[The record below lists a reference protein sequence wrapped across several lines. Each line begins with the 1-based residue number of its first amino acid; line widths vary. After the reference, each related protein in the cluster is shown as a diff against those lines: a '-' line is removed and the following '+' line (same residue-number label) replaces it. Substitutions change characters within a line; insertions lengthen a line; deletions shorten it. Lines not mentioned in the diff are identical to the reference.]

1 MSSSFP
7 GMRRLSGGAFQLG
20 SDRHYP
26 EERPA
31 RRVAVDPFW
40 IDETPVTN
48 AQFSS
53 FVAATGYVTFAEIAP
68 DPADYPGTDPAL
80 AIAGSLVFT
89 PTAGPVNLAD
99 PLAWW
104 RMSDIVAA
112 RDRRDW
118 RGDSERHCQGCT

>member
-1 MSSSFP
+1 MTSSFP
-7 GMRRLSGGAFQLG
+7 GMRRLPGGAFQLG

-31 RRVAVDPFW
+31 HRVAVDPFW
-40 IDETPVTN
+40 IDEAPVTN
-48 AQFSS
+48 AQFSR